1 MGTDIYAY
9 IEVQDGNVWK
19 LCGNDVCLNRN
30 YTLFGLMAGVRSDVV
45 MFEPRGLPSDTSS
58 DLTKACSPT
67 GYLEYGEAVPGHSG
81 SWLTLEELIAVSEH
95 ETMKG
100 YDTLTEVLDMMQDMG
115 KGRPTRLV
123 FWFD

>member
-19 LCGNDVCLNRN
+19 LCGSDVWLNRN
-30 YTLFGLMAGVRSDVV
+30 YTLFGLLAGVRSDVG
-45 MFEPRGLPSDTSS
+45 MFAPRGMPADISAELNADRT
-58 DLTKACSPT
+58 
-67 GYLEYGEAVPGHSG
+67 PGHSG

-95 ETMKG
+95 EAMKG
-100 YDTLTEVLDMMQDMG
+100 YDTLTEVLDRMQDMG

>member
-19 LCGNDVCLNRN
+19 LASSDVWMNRN
-30 YTLFGLMAGVRSDVV
+30 YTLFGLMADVRSGVG
-45 MFEPRGLPSDTSS
+45 MFPARGTPTDISAAL
-58 DLTKACSPT
+58 KADSYYAT
-67 GYLEYGEAVPGHSG
+67 GHSG